1 MKTQFSAITHWL
13 PTLLLLTGWTDTAR
27 AGTDFF
33 STAPGQGAP
42 DGICDVWQFSYNAWG
57 LSSEGDEDKDGSS
70 NIDESVNGTNP
81 RKASDCLREV
91 KVKTTAKSYAFTFE
105 AKAGKKYSVVSDE
118 SSGGTFDTVET
129 QTSPVNGQTEF
140 LATRDNPSQT
150 IAVARTA
157 KEARVY
163 KLEVSDADSDG
174 DDVSNWAEYKT
185 GTDPRNPSTPHN
197 ASDGAASDGETLG
210 AVLALAAADN
220 GILHLLKHGKAAAH
234 IPENSKFYQKIMI
247 YLAERGGLPSSSSG
261 IARGDFNG
269 DGFADLAIGIPRENG
284 NGATASG
291 SVVVIHGS
299 SNGLVASATGVPA
312 AQFWSQGTTG
322 ISGENE
328 TSDRFGTALASGEF
342 NGDNFSDLAIGI
354 PGEDITVSG
363 TAHPNAGRA
372 VIIYGSPVGL
382 AASGTS
388 MVRAAQTF
396 DLCSG
401 TLPTVITEGI
411 SSQIFPDNA
420 SLGQSLAWGD
430 FNGDTIGDLA
440 IGAPNMTVKSDGA
453 FFADSEAGQV
463 WILFGSLNNG
473 LVRSGSQIVTQI
485 GNLSVFGLTGPR
497 TGWHNGAALA
507 GGDFNGDGVSD
518 LVLGAPDASTDFKSE
533 NGLATVFP
541 GVAGEGLNW
550 GRGQLI
556 GASSVGLV
564 GQSGDEFGSSF
575 AAGDFDNDGLDDL
588 AIGVPEQPGRRTVNS
603 DGSVTDRDLAA
614 GAVHVM
620 FGDSRTMLT
629 RSGSQSF
636 NQNVL
641 FGSGREAGD
650 RFGYALAAGDFN
662 GDTIT
667 DLAIGVPREDLAGG
681 ADAGEVN
688 VIYGATGFGLSAA
701 NSPVPQRLG
710 DVSAQAGAQF
720 GRSLSAWN
728 FGRNQRIVLPP
739 FNLTVNIRAADLAVG
754 VPFKD
759 ISGKAD
765 AGAMRVFYGTTSGL
779 TFTGEQ
785 EWTKDTAGVPGIT
798 SAGDF
803 FGSTGY

>member
-1 MKTQFSAITHWL
+1 MKTLTRSISRPRIVALILSAFASPALAVNDAHS
-13 PTLLLLTGWTDTAR
+13 TG
-27 AGTDFF
+27 
-33 STAPGQGAP
+33 PGQGTP
-42 DGICDVWQFSYNAWG
+42 DSLCDVWQLTFNAWG
-57 LSSEGDEDKDGSS
+57 LSPDGDEDKDGSS
-70 NIDESVNGTNP
+70 NFDESVNGTNP
-81 RKASDCLREV
+81 KSAVDCLRQV
-91 KVKTTAKSYAFTFE
+91 KVKSSAASIAFTFD
-105 AKAGKKYSVVSDE
+105 ARAGKRYRVLSDDTAD
-118 SSGGTFDTVET
+118 GAFATVET
-129 QTSPVNGQTEF
+129 HAAPVSGQTEF
-140 LATRDNPSQT
+140 IATRDDARQS
-150 IAVARTA
+150 ISVARSGG
-157 KEARVY
+157 KQRVY

-174 DDVSNWAEYKT
+174 DGAADWAEYKT
-185 GTDPRNPSTPHN
+185 DTDPRNPSTPHN
-197 ASDGAASDGETLG
+197 ASDGAASDGATLD
-210 AVLALAAADN
+210 AVLALAAVDT
-220 GILHLLKHGKAAAH
+220 GILKLLEHGKAAEH
-234 IPENSKFYQKIMI
+234 IPENSKFYQQIMI
-247 YLAERGGLPSSSSG
+247 YLAARGGLPSSSSG

-284 NGATASG
+284 SGVTASG
-291 SVVVIHGS
+291 SVVVIYGS
-299 SNGLVASATGVPA
+299 SNGLVASATGIPA

-354 PGEDITVSG
+354 PGEDITVG
-363 TAHPNAGRA
+363 TTAHPNAGRA

-411 SSQIFPDNA
+411 SSEIFPDNA

-440 IGAPNMTVKSDGA
+440 IGAPNMTVKDDGA

-485 GNLSVFGLTGPR
+485 GNLSLFGLTGPR
-497 TGWHNGAALA
+497 TGWHNGASLA

-518 LVLGAPDASTDFKSE
+518 LVVGAPDASTGGKSE

-541 GVAGEGLNW
+541 GVAGEGLDW
-550 GRGQLI
+550 GRGNFF
-556 GASSVGLV
+556 GAGAVGVV

-588 AIGVPEQPGRRTVNS
+588 AIGVPEQPGRRTVNA

-620 FGDSRTMLT
+620 FGDSRIMLT
-629 RSGSQSF
+629 SSGSQSF

-641 FGSGREAGD
+641 FGTGREAGD

-688 VIYGATGFGLSAA
+688 VIYGATGFGLSSA

-728 FGRNQRIVLPP
+728 FGRNQRVVLPP
-739 FNLTVNIRAADLAVG
+739 FNLIITIRTSDLAVG

-759 ISGKAD
+759 IAGKAD
-765 AGAMRVFYGTTSGL
+765 AGAMHVFYGTGTGL

-785 EWTKDTAGVPGIT
+785 EWTKDTAGVPGTT